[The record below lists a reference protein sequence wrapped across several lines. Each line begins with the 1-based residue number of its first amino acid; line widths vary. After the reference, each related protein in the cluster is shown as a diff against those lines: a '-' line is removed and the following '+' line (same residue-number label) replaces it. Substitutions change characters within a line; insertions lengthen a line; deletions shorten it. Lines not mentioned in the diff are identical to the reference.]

1 MFAEALCGM
10 AGKVAQK
17 AAFTAGMWTF
27 FPSSLSDAWNADARA
42 GALQPVGPEVTLRME
57 AMCWENGTERWV
69 ELGPWMSLAILW
81 LSASRHPLKEDF
93 LNNNIPLF
101 HLGNNCWVFWSILT
115 NLIPPIYLT
124 TQQLRSSETALE
136 MLTHA
141 HRGTKM
147 FSVAWTSK
155 DKQTDKWQP
164 VSSLWWHIYECKE
177 VGKGLEG
184 STAN

>member
-1 MFAEALCGM
+1 MRCL
-10 AGKVAQK
+10 QK
-17 AAFTAGMWTF
+17 RYVGWPGRLLKKKLSQLGREPF
-27 FPSSLSDAWNADARA
+27 FPPPFQMPGTQMQGLELCSQWDQRWPCGSHVLGKWNRKMSGTWTMNVSCHTLTVCLQTSSKRN
-42 GALQPVGPEVTLRME
+42 
-57 AMCWENGTERWV
+57 
-69 ELGPWMSLAILW
+69 
-81 LSASRHPLKEDF
+81 F
-93 LNNNIPLF
+93 LNNNIPLS
-101 HLGNNCWVFWSILT
+101 HLGNNCWVFWSILP